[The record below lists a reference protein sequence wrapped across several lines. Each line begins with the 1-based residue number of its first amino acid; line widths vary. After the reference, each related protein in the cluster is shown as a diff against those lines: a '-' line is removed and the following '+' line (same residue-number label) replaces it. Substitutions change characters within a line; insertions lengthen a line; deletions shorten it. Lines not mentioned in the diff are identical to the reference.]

1 MNSLQFNIHLL
12 SMSYVPGTVSGDGN
26 IHEAITEL
34 GTARSALWRSRL
46 IFLVYLIPLVQPL
59 LPGLELEK
67 KEESPESEP
76 WEGRKEGRYNREEG
90 ERPGK
95 VGDGQ
100 PAT

>member
-1 MNSLQFNIHLL
+1 M
-12 SMSYVPGTVSGDGN
+12 
-26 IHEAITEL
+26 
-34 GTARSALWRSRL
+34 WRSRL

-95 VGDGQ
+95 VGMGNQ
-100 PAT
+100 PHRALTGWVQPTQKF